1 MIYRTMACVALLI
14 GSVAN
19 AQRTM
24 TCEPLVGQGQE
35 KEVPYLKL
43 APHGASRPAKHRLAV
58 RWAKGVR
65 EFADKAPYMEDEE
78 DGSRFLYC
86 GFDPELSLHLIYKID
101 EASSRG
107 VLLDDATGR
116 VLPAGETVIFSGDF
130 QRYFASVQPEGLDG
144 NEWHVYSRDGTEIW
158 KGLSGIS
165 AKHPTLGY
173 DYFIATLESPRWSA
187 ANELEATLKCASGDT
202 TAHTVMLRPVK
213 GGYNWSPAVHCPPA
227 K

>member
-1 MIYRTMACVALLI
+1 MIYRILAGLVLYI

-19 AQRTM
+19 AQRTL
-24 TCEPLVGQGQE
+24 TCEPLVGKGQD

-43 APHGASRPAKHRLAV
+43 APHGASRQAKHRLV
-58 RWAKGVR
+58 VHWANGVR

-86 GFDPELSLHLIYKID
+86 GFDPELSLYLIYKID

-116 VLPAGETVIFSGDF
+116 VLPAGETVIFSGDG

-144 NEWHVYSRDGTEIW
+144 NEWTKSGRAFRASRRSTQ
-158 KGLSGIS
+158 
-165 AKHPTLGY
+165 
-173 DYFIATLESPRWSA
+173 R
-187 ANELEATLKCASGDT
+187 
-202 TAHTVMLRPVK
+202 
-213 GGYNWSPAVHCPPA
+213 
-227 K
+227 